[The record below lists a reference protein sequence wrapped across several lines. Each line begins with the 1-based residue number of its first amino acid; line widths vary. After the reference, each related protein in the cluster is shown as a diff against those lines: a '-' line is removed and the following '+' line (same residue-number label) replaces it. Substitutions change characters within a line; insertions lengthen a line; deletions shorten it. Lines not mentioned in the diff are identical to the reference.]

1 MSGAAGPGPAV
12 LPAPLHIYCDESGNT
27 GVDLL
32 NAEQPFFALAATSM
46 SAEECRQL
54 VAPLLRQ
61 KQKEAKYARLK
72 GTASGQKA
80 LLDFFSSPLLAP
92 DSTKVMAVDKL
103 YYVITHIVDKLIEPP
118 VYEGGED
125 LYAGDAHVGLV
136 NIWYYGGRRFFPRGH
151 WDRVL
156 RAFVAA
162 LRLRNAAAYADFD
175 RVLLAAANTSP
186 SEDKDFVTG
195 LMLARGRLPEF
206 IGVFGDLVVFDPAV
220 DMFID
225 MINKWMV
232 EHPGMINVTHD
243 RSKPLKRNEQFL
255 RMMMKP
261 LPPRWIGYGE
271 RRAELPLRV
280 ATFDFGDS
288 VGLPQLQ
295 LSDLVAGAAV
305 DWVRAVSSRQASSG
319 YIEALANSRLKE
331 LLVAGMLPSLDVER
345 RNEPLPGQVSL
356 VDGSSAFLQ
365 EAGLSSKD

>member
-1 MSGAAGPGPAV
+1 MSEGETPGQRGTA
-12 LPAPLHIYCDESGNT
+12 APLHIYCDESGNT

-32 NAEQPFFALAATSM
+32 NTEQPFFALAATSVA
-46 SAEECRQL
+46 AEECRQL

-61 KQKEAKYARLK
+61 KQEEAKYARLK
-72 GTASGQKA
+72 GTASGQQA
-80 LLDFFSSPLLAP
+80 LLDFFSSPLLTPA
-92 DSTKVMAVDKL
+92 STKVMAVDKL

-162 LRLRNAAAYADFD
+162 LRLRNAAAYAEFD
-175 RVLLAAANTSP
+175 RVLLAAAYTSP
-186 SEDKDFVTG
+186 PEDRNFVTG

-206 IGVFGDLVVFDPAV
+206 IGVFEDPVVFDPAV

-225 MINKWMV
+225 MINKWMA
-232 EHPGMINVTHD
+232 EHPGMIDVTHD

-255 RMMMKP
+255 RAMMKP
-261 LPPRWIGYGE
+261 LPPRWIGYGD

-280 ATFDFGDS
+280 GSFDFGDS
-288 VGLPQLQ
+288 VDLPQLQ
-295 LSDLVAGAAV
+295 LADLVARAAV

-319 YIEALANSRLKE
+319 YVEALANSRLKD
-331 LLVAGMLPSLDVER
+331 LLVAGMLPTLDVER

-356 VDGSSAFLQ
+356 VDGSTTFLK
-365 EAGLSSKD
+365 EAGYLSKD